1 MSSSSSSS
9 STNTHSTV
17 NSGAVGASRGLH
29 YLIEH
34 AKNDVNCKKNPPCLS
49 HYRVIPDNVKTAYD
63 LLQQGAQ
70 LVRATSTKYA
80 LIGAIDRKEQTTL
93 GNDLLRGCELIGA
106 ATHVTIQDS
115 SGCSRAVRQYNQ
127 KAALSVYFA
136 TLRLVEAFHPEIR
149 KSSSTVTKTPIVV
162 IAMASASAENN
173 VGAQKTGAVWE
184 ACDHILNKHIPQ
196 GNRNA
201 IRREIFTW
209 TRECND
215 TMEEFQE
222 MVDLGPREVAQDDG
236 INNDDFVD
244 EQYTDDELP
253 IAIACLGLV
262 KISRGNMK
270 VSLETL
276 ESIGGKSNETQDNDY
291 YLESISEVHE
301 YARKVGVGI
310 TDLGSAMY
318 PPLISSKNILENEI
332 RKQAACIKKSLD
344 YILELEN
351 IPTKISELAK
361 TLRNATETRENDFI
375 SALKSFCT

>member
-1 MSSSSSSS
+1 MASSSA
-9 STNTHSTV
+9 STNNV
-17 NSGAVGASRGLH
+17 NRGLQH
-29 YLIEH
+29 LIEH
-34 AKNDVNCKKNPPCLS
+34 AKNDVSCKKNPPRLS

-63 LLQQGAQ
+63 LLRQGAQ

-115 SGCSRAVRQYNQ
+115 SGCSKAVRQYNQ
-127 KAALSVYFA
+127 KAALSIYFA

-149 KSSSTVTKTPIVV
+149 ESSSIATETTIVIV
-162 IAMASASAENN
+162 PVPVASASAENN

-184 ACDHILNKHIPQ
+184 ACDHILNKQHIGYVPQ

-222 MVDLGPREVAQDDG
+222 MVDSGPREAAQDDG
-236 INNDDFVD
+236 IEDENNDDFVD

-270 VSLETL
+270 VSLEIL
-276 ESIGGKSNETQDNDY
+276 ESIGNKANETQDNDE
-291 YLESISEVHE
+291 YLESISKVHE

-310 TDLGSAMY
+310 TDLGSVMY

-332 RKQAACIKKSLD
+332 RKQAACIKESLD
-344 YILELEN
+344 YILGLEN

-361 TLRNATETRENDFI
+361 TLRNAAETRENDFI
-375 SALKSFCT
+375 AALKSFCT